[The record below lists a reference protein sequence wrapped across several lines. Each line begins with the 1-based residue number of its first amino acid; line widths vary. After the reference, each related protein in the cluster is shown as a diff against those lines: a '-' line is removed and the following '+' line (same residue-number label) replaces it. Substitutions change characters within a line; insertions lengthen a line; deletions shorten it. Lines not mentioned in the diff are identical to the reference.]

1 MIKKIISKIV
11 ELIEIILSLLL
22 LFWPLIITLIL
33 DFKYDLFWWS
43 LLFFIFFIVYF
54 CCIIGIGI
62 SYAIG
67 EYNRVESEYIK
78 RINNGKTAKEI
89 TEELIEEAKKQINNT
104 EYETNS

>member
-67 EYNRVESEYIK
+67 EYNRAESEYIK
-78 RINNGKTAKEI
+78 RINNGKTAK
-89 TEELIEEAKKQINNT
+89 
-104 EYETNS
+104 

>member
-1 MIKKIISKIV
+1 MIKKAITKIIEFIGAV
-11 ELIEIILSLLL
+11 LFFLL
-22 LFWPLIITLIL
+22 LFWPLIVTLIL

-62 SYAIG
+62 LYAIR
-67 EYNRVESEYIK
+67 EYNRAENDYIK
-78 RINNGKTAKEI
+78 RINNEKTAKEI

-104 EYETNS
+104 RHETNT